1 MIYAI
6 DRNKPLFKNLFLE
19 VMKML
24 ILSNS
29 TRQLQKYR
37 FFDEEKGDDSDSPFS
52 TLKHSIK

>member
-1 MIYAI
+1 MIYAT

-29 TRQLQKYR
+29 TRQLQKCR
-37 FFDEEKGDDSDSPFS
+37 FFDEEKGDDSDGLFS
-52 TLKHSIK
+52 TFKHSIK